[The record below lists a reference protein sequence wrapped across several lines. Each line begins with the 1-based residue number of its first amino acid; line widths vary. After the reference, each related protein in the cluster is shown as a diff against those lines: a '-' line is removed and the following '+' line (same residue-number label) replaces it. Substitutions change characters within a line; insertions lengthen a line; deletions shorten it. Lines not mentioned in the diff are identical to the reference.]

1 MKLEAIAVKE
11 DGKAFRIINR
21 ALLDKEL
28 TELPKGKYRLVVER
42 YRKKKS
48 NPQLGYLYAC
58 IYPFVL
64 KGLNDLGWE
73 FTSLDQV
80 DVECKKRFA
89 SQEILNRHT
98 GEIMEIPALKRDMTT
113 TEFATYVNAIRD
125 WASEDLS
132 IYIPE
137 PEENIKI
144 QFNETEES

>member
-11 DGKAFRIINR
+11 DGKAFRRIKR

-28 TELPKGKYRLVVER
+28 TELPKGKYRLVIER

-80 DVECKKRFA
+80 DVECKRRFA

-98 GEIMEIPALKRDMTT
+98 GEIMEIPGLKRDMTT
-113 TEFATYVNAIRD
+113 VEMMTYVDAIRN
-125 WASEDLS
+125 WASEYLS
-132 IYIPE
+132 VYIPE
-137 PEENIKI
+137 PGEQTDLNFET
-144 QFNETEES
+144 NE

>member
-21 ALLDKEL
+21 ELLYKEL

-80 DVECKKRFA
+80 DVECKRRFA
-89 SQEILNRHT
+89 SQKIFNRHT

-137 PEENIKI
+137 PGEQTDLNFET
-144 QFNETEES
+144 NE

>member
-1 MKLEAIAVKE
+1 MTKLEYIGVKE
-11 DGKAFRIINR
+11 DTSFRVVNK

-28 TELPKGKYRLVVER
+28 IGLPKGRYRIIVEK

-48 NPQLGYLYAC
+48 NPQLGYLFAC

-73 FTSLDQV
+73 FTSLEQV

-113 TEFATYVNAIRD
+113 TEFATYVNSIRD
-125 WASEDLS
+125 WASEYLS

-137 PEENIKI
+137 PGEQTNLTFE
-144 QFNETEES
+144 Q

>member
-1 MKLEAIAVKE
+1 MKLEHIGIKE

-28 TELPKGKYRLVVER
+28 TELPKGKYRLVIER

-80 DVECKKRFA
+80 DVECKRRFA
-89 SQEILNRHT
+89 SQKILNRHT
-98 GEIMEIPALKRDMTT
+98 GEILDIPGLKRDMTT
-113 TEFATYVNAIRD
+113 VEMMTYVDAIRD
-125 WASEDLS
+125 WASEYLS
-132 IYIPE
+132 VYIPE
-137 PEENIKI
+137 PGENLKL
-144 QFNETEES
+144 FD

>member
-1 MKLEAIAVKE
+1 MKLEAIGIKE
-11 DGKAFRIINR
+11 DTSFRVVNK

-28 TELPKGKYRLVVER
+28 IGLPKGRYRIIVEK

-58 IYPFVL
+58 IYHFVL

-73 FTSLDQV
+73 FTSLDKV

-113 TEFATYVNAIRD
+113 TEFATYVNAIRV

-137 PEENIKI
+137 PGEQTDLTFE
-144 QFNETEES
+144 

>member
-1 MKLEAIAVKE
+1 MKLEAIAIKE
-11 DGKAFRIINR
+11 DTSFRVVNK

-28 TELPKGKYRLVVER
+28 IGLPKGRYRIIVEK

-98 GEIMEIPALKRDMTT
+98 GEIMKIPALKRDMTT
-113 TEFATYVNAIRD
+113 TEFATYVNAIRV

-137 PEENIKI
+137 PGEQIKL
-144 QFNETEES
+144 FDEKS

>member
-21 ALLDKEL
+21 ELLYKEL
-28 TELPKGKYRLVVER
+28 TELPKGRYRLIIEK

-48 NPQLGYLYAC
+48 NPQLGYLFAC
-58 IYPFVL
+58 IYPYVL
-64 KGLNDLGWE
+64 RGLNDLGWE
-73 FTSLDQV
+73 FTSLDEV

-89 SQEILNRHT
+89 SQEIINRHT

-125 WASEDLS
+125 WASEYLNV
-132 IYIPE
+132 YIPE
-137 PEENIKI
+137 PGEQTKLFEN
-144 QFNETEES
+144 E

>member
-1 MKLEAIAVKE
+1 MKLEHIGIKE
-11 DGKAFRIINR
+11 DTSFRVVNK

-28 TELPKGKYRLVVER
+28 IGLPKGRYRIIVEK

-80 DVECKKRFA
+80 DVECKRRFA
-89 SQEILNRHT
+89 SQKILNRHT

-113 TEFATYVNAIRD
+113 VEMMTYVDAIRN
-125 WASEDLS
+125 WASEYLS
-132 IYIPE
+132 VYIPE
-137 PEENIKI
+137 PGEQTDLTFE
-144 QFNETEES
+144 

>member
-1 MKLEAIAVKE
+1 MKLEFIGIKE
-11 DGKAFRIINR
+11 DTSFRVVNK

-28 TELPKGKYRLVVER
+28 IGLPKGRYRIIVEK

-48 NPQLGYLYAC
+48 NPQLGYLFAC

-73 FTSLDQV
+73 FTSLEQV

-113 TEFATYVNAIRD
+113 TEFATYVNSIRD
-125 WASEDLS
+125 WASEYLS

-137 PEENIKI
+137 PGEQTNLTFE
-144 QFNETEES
+144 Q

>member
-80 DVECKKRFA
+80 DVECKRRFA

-113 TEFATYVNAIRD
+113 VEMMTYVDAIRN
-125 WASEDLS
+125 WASEYLS
-132 IYIPE
+132 VYIPE
-137 PEENIKI
+137 PGEMTDLNFET
-144 QFNETEES
+144 NE

>member
-1 MKLEAIAVKE
+1 MKLEHIGIKE
-11 DGKAFRIINR
+11 DTSFRVVNK

-28 TELPKGKYRLVVER
+28 IGLPKGRYRIIVEK

-80 DVECKKRFA
+80 DVECKRRFA
-89 SQEILNRHT
+89 SQKILNRHT
-98 GEIMEIPALKRDMTT
+98 GEILDIPGLKRDMTT
-113 TEFATYVNAIRD
+113 VEMMTYVDAIRD
-125 WASEDLS
+125 WASEYLS
-132 IYIPE
+132 VYIPE
-137 PEENIKI
+137 PGENLKL
-144 QFNETEES
+144 FD

>member
-1 MKLEAIAVKE
+1 MKLEAIGIKE
-11 DGKAFRIINR
+11 DTSFRVVNK

-28 TELPKGKYRLVVER
+28 IGLPKGRYRIIVEK

-125 WASEDLS
+125 WASEYLNV
-132 IYIPE
+132 YIPE
-137 PEENIKI
+137 PGEQTDLNFE
-144 QFNETEES
+144 